1 MVVWIIGLSGS
12 GKSTLANE
20 VVRLVRGRGET
31 VALLD
36 GDAVRRVFGDDLGHT
51 LEDRH
56 KNARRMN
63 ALCKL
68 LDEQGVHVVCAILS
82 LFEDTRRW
90 NRENLSA
97 YYEVFLDAPLETLA
111 ARDPKGLYREA
122 LSGRMRD
129 LPGVDIPFPRPERPD
144 LVLEN
149 TGTREELLAHAG
161 DIARLFAGG
170 RA

>member
-122 LSGRMRD
+122 LAGRMRD

-149 TGTREELLAHAG
+149 TGSREDLLAHAG